1 MDYPASFR
9 VTEKRVR
16 KKGKKPTCPH
26 NMAFPAMMSAL
37 KGVLGLPQRLGE
49 IEGHGRIWES
59 NLDYFFQMGI
69 SCEGFGLFFDL
80 PHAVLQTGLFD
91 GGPLADC
98 FAAEGIRYRLAADE
112 TVLKKDLQLEKEDLQ
127 EQVCCHLSRDLPLVL
142 LYHGKSSDGLLSWY
156 NNNQILLVLGYENNG
171 NTVRAYPFSDGHTA
185 NRAFQMMKNSKL
197 YPDWRDGLFG
207 ILFVDGLCEPADRR
221 EISLKALQ
229 RGYEMMTAA
238 EANMAGY
245 GFGNQLYRTWMRRI
259 DDDDNYRYKKYA
271 RRYIHP
277 EEFDLAERR
286 CYTAEFFAEA
296 QTYLGQGCLQSAAE
310 AFRAIHDA
318 MWEVHRLAFYD
329 VDSNR
334 STRNKILNIIRQC
347 KELENQAMENIGGIL
362 NR

>member
-16 KKGKKPTCPH
+16 KKGKNPTCPH

-112 TVLKKDLQLEKEDLQ
+112 TVLKKDLQLDKEDLQ

-156 NNNQILLVLGYENNG
+156 NNNQILLVLGIQSG
-171 NTVRAYPFSDGHTA
+171 RIHIV
-185 NRAFQMMKNSKL
+185 M
-197 YPDWRDGLFG
+197 G
-207 ILFVDGLCEPADRR
+207 ILPTGR
-221 EISLKALQ
+221 
-229 RGYEMMTAA
+229 
-238 EANMAGY
+238 
-245 GFGNQLYRTWMRRI
+245 
-259 DDDDNYRYKKYA
+259 
-271 RRYIHP
+271 
-277 EEFDLAERR
+277 
-286 CYTAEFFAEA
+286 
-296 QTYLGQGCLQSAAE
+296 
-310 AFRAIHDA
+310 FR
-318 MWEVHRLAFYD
+318 
-329 VDSNR
+329 
-334 STRNKILNIIRQC
+334 
-347 KELENQAMENIGGIL
+347 
-362 NR
+362 